1 MSKIALDSLGCK
13 LNQAEVDTLARQL
26 VGKGYQLTESVG
38 EADIYVLNTCT
49 VTHIADR
56 KSRHLLRAV
65 RRQNPGALIVAI
77 GCYAQRAAE
86 ELEQLGIVD
95 LILNNNEKSHL
106 VDSVERIRE
115 PGNGGI
121 IDSRDKWRSRT
132 RSLIKIQEGCSHFC
146 AFCVVPYVRG
156 RERSLPWDE
165 VFQEV
170 RARVA
175 AGCKEVVLT
184 GTNIGRYAWNGQG
197 LRGLSALVQHIL
209 NETGVVRLRLS
220 SLQPQDLTSDLIRLW
235 ADERLCPHLHIPL
248 QSGSE
253 TVLRQMD
260 RLYTLDDYERAVR
273 SAREA
278 VPDLAV
284 TTDILVG
291 FPGEGEEE
299 FEEGYRFCERMNF
312 ANIHVFPYSAR
323 HDTPASKMPDQV
335 EEKVKKE
342 RSQMMLTLAQQAAQ
356 RFRRQFLGR
365 TMKVLWENRAGQTTW
380 NGLTAN
386 YLRVFTRSSEDLSN
400 QLLGMKLVA
409 DNGHALLGEIIK
421 GGYSQ
426 NG

>member
-1 MSKIALDSLGCK
+1 
-13 LNQAEVDTLARQL
+13 
-26 VGKGYQLTESVG
+26 
-38 EADIYVLNTCT
+38 
-49 VTHIADR
+49 
-56 KSRHLLRAV
+56 
-65 RRQNPGALIVAI
+65 
-77 GCYAQRAAE
+77 
-86 ELEQLGIVD
+86 
-95 LILNNNEKSHL
+95 
-106 VDSVERIRE
+106 
-115 PGNGGI
+115 
-121 IDSRDKWRSRT
+121 
-132 RSLIKIQEGCSHFC
+132 
-146 AFCVVPYVRG
+146 
-156 RERSLPWDE
+156 
-165 VFQEV
+165 
-170 RARVA
+170 
-175 AGCKEVVLT
+175 
-184 GTNIGRYAWNGQG
+184 
-197 LRGLSALVQHIL
+197 
-209 NETGVVRLRLS
+209 
-220 SLQPQDLTSDLIRLW
+220 
-235 ADERLCPHLHIPL
+235 
-248 QSGSE
+248 
-253 TVLRQMD
+253 MD
-260 RLYTLDDYERAVR
+260 RLYTLDDYERAIR

-323 HDTPASKMPDQV
+323 HDTPAPKMPDQV

-342 RSQMMLTLAQQAAQ
+342 RSQMMLTLAQQGAQ